1 MRVDLLVCLK
11 SFEQRFSI
19 PISTGASESTF
30 STSGYI
36 LDDFRSSLTPFML
49 QALLCTQDWLRW
61 SIPIDIEENI
71 EEFVMLR
78 FERQRNEIIK
88 CSLFIHFLSFYTC
101 EVATWGGATADGHD
115 GSTRGAPGGRPCWRL
130 PVRRFLVL
138 GVK

>member
-49 QALLCTQDWLRW
+49 QDLLCTQDWLRW

-88 CSLFIHFLSFYTC
+88 RSLFIHFLSFYTC
-101 EVATWGGATADGHD
+101 EVAT
-115 GSTRGAPGGRPCWRL
+115 
-130 PVRRFLVL
+130 
-138 GVK
+138 